1 VLATIIITICYWTCW
16 RPKWN
21 PRINWLGGV
30 GWINISSRKI
40 RMHLI
45 YNLSFD
51 CFFWFFLIKVVR
63 RSLEDHARFRYSK
76 SFVIISSS
84 SCIVGIATTTSRSSS
99 LWVFYYPNN
108 PHLAKIHCTC
118 SHMSFAH
125 CMQSPSSSANMLKE
139 N

>member
-1 VLATIIITICYWTCW
+1 MIDSKNNHRYTGSSIYPFGLLCAITYKC
-16 RPKWN
+16 
-21 PRINWLGGV
+21 LF
-30 GWINISSRKI
+30 SSRKI
-40 RMHLI
+40 LMHLI

-51 CFFWFFLIKVVR
+51 CFFGFLKIKVVR

-84 SCIVGIATTTSRSSS
+84 SCMVGIATTTSRCSSS
-99 LWVFYYPNN
+99 LFDIFYYPNN

-118 SHMSFAH
+118 SQMWFTH
-125 CMQSPSSSANMLKE
+125 CMQSPSSWANMLKE